1 MSQSASIDEKAY
13 TAELNREAGIPLYRQ
28 LEKRF
33 CAMLQEGTLTHGEQ
47 LPSEAELM
55 EQYGVSRTT
64 VRLALKELE
73 GKGLICRERGRG
85 TYVSRTK
92 IEHPTTV
99 VTSFTED
106 ITNRGERPGSITLFA
121 EPIFPSATLAAKLR
135 ISQQARV
142 IKLERI
148 RTADGEPVGLHISHL
163 VGALVPGLDLEE
175 LKENDI
181 SLYSILRREV
191 GLSWGEAI
199 ETLEARLADERQRH
213 LLLLP
218 KGAPVLYIERLTML
232 RNGAPFEFSQMI
244 YRADRYKSTVRLYV
258 EDK

>member
-148 RTADGEPVGLHISHL
+148 HTADGEPVGLHISHL

-191 GLSWGEAI
+191 GLSWGE
-199 ETLEARLADERQRH
+199 ERQRH